1 MTEWVDIDT
10 LDPYSI
16 NAQSILDVGRAESLY
31 VSECQEVDRHKRLRE
46 LTKAELVRTV
56 RKNIHYE
63 WVDLFVEDAQK
74 WLSMQKGNID
84 KRRKY
89 PEKLAYNELVRHLNN
104 AFIRED
110 VQILKIVSYGYDTNG
125 YRIEFVT
132 DGDYVFFL
140 EVPNIEVYSERNM
153 SEFYMGKL
161 KFGYMSNSHCYNVE
175 FTSYDVRSFRD
186 AMFTIQNSP
195 EYEKH
200 YSKLEYMEDHS

>member
-1 MTEWVDIDT
+1 MAEWVDIDT

-89 PEKLAYNELVRHLNN
+89 PEKLAYDQLVRHLNS

-110 VQILKIVSYGYDTNG
+110 IQILNIVSYGYDSIG

-132 DGDYVFFL
+132 DSDYVFLL
-140 EVPNIEVYSERNM
+140 EVPNIENYCEGNM
-153 SEFYMGKL
+153 NDFYMGKL
-161 KFGYMSNSHCYNVE
+161 KFGYMRSSFCYNVE
-175 FTSYDVRSFRD
+175 FSSYDVRTFRD
-186 AMFTIQNSP
+186 TMFTIQNSP